1 MDNNVYQQEDNQDIP
16 NQNEN
21 DELLNNNNVL
31 YIREELNY
39 SLKYTKITTSF
50 TIIFLLKII
59 YYIYFHFSKNADKFL
74 FEYYLIINYN
84 QFYRCITRYFISYGF
99 CHLAFELYLTYIVF
113 NIYNVLLL

>member
-21 DELLNNNNVL
+21 DELLNNNNAM

-50 TIIFLLKII
+50 AIIFLLKII
-59 YYIYFHFSKNADKFL
+59 YYIYFHFSKMQINF
-74 FEYYLIINYN
+74 YLNII
-84 QFYRCITRYFISYGF
+84 
-99 CHLAFELYLTYIVF
+99 
-113 NIYNVLLL
+113 LL